1 MSTEAIEGLKP
12 ELLWQRFHQL
22 AQIPRGSK
30 NEKRVV
36 EFLKDTAAS
45 LGLPYKTDQV
55 GNVIVSVPAAP
66 GYEKSETVVLQAHID
81 MVCEK
86 NKATEHNFETDPI
99 KLKREGEFVTA
110 DGTTLGADNGIGASA
125 MLAVMTDHSFVH
137 GPIECLFTIDEET
150 GLTGVNNL
158 QPGFVTGRTLLN
170 TDSEEDGA
178 FYVGCAGGQD
188 TAGIFDIVYDYA
200 EGDYRYFRLAVG
212 GLLGGH
218 SGMDI
223 NLRRGNAIKMLAR
236 TLATLRKA
244 EVLIC
249 TIEGGSKR
257 NAIPREAEAVIAI
270 KADKID
276 AAVSVVGEMESVLR
290 EEYKTAEGALSVTLT
305 ASDTD
310 VLKDDNTTAGKVRAF
325 TGGFASFIV
334 DVLLALPHGTIA
346 MSPDIEGLVETSTN
360 LATVVMDGGKIIVG
374 TSQRSSVESS
384 KKYIASSVAAVF
396 RLAGAEIMVT
406 DGYPGWKPDMNSRV
420 LKIAKDVYVKNFGAE
435 PDVKAIHAGL
445 ECGILG
451 DKYPG
456 MDMMSFGPSIF
467 GAHTPDEKV
476 EIKTV
481 DKFYS
486 LLKSILTELTK

>member
-12 ELLWQRFHQL
+12 ELLWQRFHQI

-45 LGLPYKTDQV
+45 LGLQYKTDHV
-55 GNVIVSVPAAP
+55 GNVVVLVPASP
-66 GYEKSETVVLQAHID
+66 GYEKCETVVLQAHID

-125 MLAVMTDHSFVH
+125 MLAVMTDNSFVH
-137 GPIECLFTIDEET
+137 GPVECLFTIDEET

-188 TAGIFDIVYDYA
+188 TAGVLNIKYDDA
-200 EGDYRYFRLAVG
+200 EGGYKYYRLAVG
-212 GLLGGH
+212 GLQGGH

-236 TLATLRKA
+236 TLAALRKA
-244 EVLIC
+244 DILIC
-249 TIEGGSKR
+249 SIEGGSKR
-257 NAIPREAEAVIAI
+257 NAIPREAEAVIAV
-270 KADKID
+270 KADKTD
-276 AAVSVVGEMESVLR
+276 AAASIVSEMESVLR
-290 EEYKTAEGALSVTLT
+290 EEYKTTESALRVTLT
-305 ASDTD
+305 ADQ
-310 VLKDDNTTAGKVRAF
+310 VKDNKTPADNIRTF
-325 TGGFASFIV
+325 TGGFASLIV

-360 LATVVMDGGKIIVG
+360 LATVVMNGEKITIG

-396 RLAGAEIMVT
+396 RLAGAEVMVT

-420 LKIAKDVYVKNFGAE
+420 LKIAKDVYVKNYGTE

-481 DKFYS
+481 EKFYS